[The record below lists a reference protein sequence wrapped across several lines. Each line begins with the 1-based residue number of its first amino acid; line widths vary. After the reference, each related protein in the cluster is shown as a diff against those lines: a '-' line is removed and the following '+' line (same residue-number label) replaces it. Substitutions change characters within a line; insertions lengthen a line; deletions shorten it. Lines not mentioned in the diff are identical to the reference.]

1 MQVLSKIKDH
11 RINSRNLFV
20 EATFGE
26 YLSFAKKIKT
36 NNELQRKRVRTS
48 KTVYSLLKTDLERGC
63 IIPPL
68 VLAITEEIE
77 LPSTDPES
85 QGDILLRYIRNHLDK
100 VLILDGLQRTFTL
113 IDADIEMSQKQHEE
127 YTEFL
132 NNTIRLEIYLDIN
145 KFGILYRMLTLN
157 TGQTPMSTRHQ
168 LEMLYSDMKGTEIKG
183 VTLISDVSG
192 SADPNKKEFK
202 FSDAIEGFNSYM
214 SRSELPIDRQ
224 DMLESIKS
232 LEHMANENMQIDLFR
247 DFLECYIALFNALQS
262 ISGNYTLSKDDL
274 EEAGVS
280 ESPFGKSAV
289 KVFSTSQAMTG
300 FGAAIGRM
308 KDHGVASL
316 QDIPALSTELM
327 TRYDN
332 TDYDWLLE
340 LLHKFDI
347 IKATS
352 KKIGNAQRMYFHY
365 FFRELLNKE
374 SDSFLNLKAAVEN
387 GYSKYYSQVN

>member
-280 ESPFGKSAV
+280 Y
-289 KVFSTSQAMTG
+289 
-300 FGAAIGRM
+300 I
-308 KDHGVASL
+308 
-316 QDIPALSTELM
+316 
-327 TRYDN
+327 Y
-332 TDYDWLLE
+332 
-340 LLHKFDI
+340 
-347 IKATS
+347 
-352 KKIGNAQRMYFHY
+352 
-365 FFRELLNKE
+365 
-374 SDSFLNLKAAVEN
+374 
-387 GYSKYYSQVN
+387 